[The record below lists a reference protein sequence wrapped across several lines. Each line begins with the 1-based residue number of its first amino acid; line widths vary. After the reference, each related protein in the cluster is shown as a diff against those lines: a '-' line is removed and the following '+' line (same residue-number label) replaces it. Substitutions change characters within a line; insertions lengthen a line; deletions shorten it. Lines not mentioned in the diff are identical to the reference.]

1 VDSPYAHIACCI
13 DDSDAS
19 RLALDEARRL
29 RSLAPGRL
37 SLVHVAQWPPPYAG
51 GFGVWLPEPELLFSE
66 AREWLD
72 AQAAAVPEAEP
83 VFLEGYPAA
92 EACEWALEAGVDLM
106 VAASHRGVAAR
117 ITLGSF
123 AHYLIHHAPCP
134 VLIARPKAS
143 GGTGQGEGRAAG
155 AREHAGE
162 V

>member
-1 VDSPYAHIACCI
+1 VESPYPHIACCI
-13 DDSDAS
+13 DDSEAS

-51 GFGVWLPEPELLFSE
+51 GFGVWLPDPELLFSQ
-66 AREWLD
+66 ARDWLT
-72 AQAAAVPEAEP
+72 AQAAAVPEAEA

-106 VAASHRGVAAR
+106 VAASHRGAAAR

-134 VLIARPKAS
+134 VLIARPKGPRNAGQRERGAAS
-143 GGTGQGEGRAAG
+143 
-155 AREHAGE
+155 AREPAG
-162 V
+162 